1 MKRTRL
7 FASVASLC
15 GLVSVVALGQAPT
28 SNEKG
33 KVGVDSSST
42 ASIESRMGPKSP
54 ARPMTLAIAKRIV
67 AAASKAAC
75 AYPKNAPE
83 CVGTQAIADDTGA
96 LIYLE
101 TLDGTQVPSIEMS
114 ILKAKT
120 SALWHRPTQQFHDAI
135 SNGSNMSYLD
145 GTFINMT
152 TAPGGIPLAVNGR
165 MVGGFGTSGNPFLEP
180 IMAAAQEELKK
191 IVAEGLL
198 K

>member
-1 MKRTRL
+1 MKSTTL
-7 FASVASLC
+7 FLLAASLC
-15 GLVSVVALGQAPT
+15 GLASILAFGQSPA
-28 SNEKG
+28 SESKG
-33 KVGVDSSST
+33 KVGVDASNT
-42 ASIESRMGPKSP
+42 NSIESRMGPKNP
-54 ARPMTLAIAKRIV
+54 ARPMTLALAKRIA

-75 AYPKNAPE
+75 SYPKNAPE
-83 CVGTQAIADDTGA
+83 CAGTQVVVDDSGA

-101 TLDGTQVPSIEMS
+101 TLDGTQVPSIEMA
-114 ILKAKT
+114 IAKAKT

-152 TAPGGIPLAVNGR
+152 TAPGGIPLSVNGT

-180 IMAAAQEELKK
+180 IMQAAQDELKK